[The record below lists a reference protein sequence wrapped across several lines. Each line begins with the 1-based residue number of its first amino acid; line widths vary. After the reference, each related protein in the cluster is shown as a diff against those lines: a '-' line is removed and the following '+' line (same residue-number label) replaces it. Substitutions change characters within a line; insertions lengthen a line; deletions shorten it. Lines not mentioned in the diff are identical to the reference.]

1 MGTGVWIARDSEL
14 YGIARVVVVLVRY
27 GSAVFIHLFKFFIWI
42 AGLAV
47 QIPLCRCD

>member
-1 MGTGVWIARDSEL
+1 MGTGVLIVCDREQ
-14 YGIARVVVVLVRY
+14 YGIARVVLVLVRY

-42 AGLAV
+42 AGLVV